1 MQASIVLV
9 VTNAYR
15 ASYRL
20 YRSFLSLENIAQFS
34 YFSAGETRFN
44 NLSGASQSLNSGA
57 EAQALLDGSWV
68 SVPASVSS
76 HCFPC
81 TEAMH
86 ASCCCGQWV
95 IFLLESSELRSPGNL
110 AQGDSLR
117 LWPGVNIKAENCFMP
132 GPRGTGKSDFSPNH
146 GKVFLF

>member
-20 YRSFLSLENIAQFS
+20 FRGFLSLENIAQFS

-57 EAQALLDGSWV
+57 EAQALLDGS
-68 SVPASVSS
+68 
-76 HCFPC
+76 
-81 TEAMH
+81 
-86 ASCCCGQWV
+86 
-95 IFLLESSELRSPGNL
+95 
-110 AQGDSLR
+110 
-117 LWPGVNIKAENCFMP
+117 
-132 GPRGTGKSDFSPNH
+132 
-146 GKVFLF
+146 